1 MAYSVWELHI
11 IGIFEIFAV
20 SMVGYFS
27 PFFVI
32 KDVEALKS
40 STLYACVKTFAA
52 GIILSVAFLHL
63 LAESAEIM
71 MGTGHQEAIAD
82 YPIAFVMCILGFL
95 VTLGLEQVALHSMIA
110 ISGKNGYSKSL
121 TNPNP
126 VDTEKGVQELEI
138 QSTEVIGHS
147 HEHMHSWHMMT
158 GKDPQSVF
166 LKAVV
171 LDISICSH
179 SIIVGFAIG
188 ITDDIPTLEVLL
200 VALAFHQLF
209 EGIGL
214 GTAILEGKVSQTSL
228 LVMGTFFALTTPI
241 GIILGMYANTGTD
254 GEVVAGYFD
263 AFAAG
268 SLIYSVCIEMI
279 GEDFMDPRFSKNHLG
294 KLSMYASL
302 CLGAFTMALIAL
314 WG

>member
-1 MAYSVWELHI
+1 
-11 IGIFEIFAV
+11 
-20 SMVGYFS
+20 
-27 PFFVI
+27 
-32 KDVEALKS
+32 
-40 STLYACVKTFAA
+40 
-52 GIILSVAFLHL
+52 
-63 LAESAEIM
+63 M
-71 MGTGHQEAIAD
+71 MGTGHQETISD

-95 VTLGLEQVALHSMIA
+95 VTLGLEQAALHTMIA
-110 ISGKNGYSKSL
+110 ISGKNEYSMSV

-126 VDTEKGVQELEI
+126 DSDTEKGVQELDI
-138 QSTEVIGHS
+138 QSTEVVGHT
-147 HEHMHSWHMMT
+147 HECIHTHSWHMVAD
-158 GKDPQSVF
+158 KDPKSVF

-171 LDISICSH
+171 LDISICCH

-188 ITDDIPTLEVLL
+188 ITDDIATLEALL

-214 GTAILEGKVSQTSL
+214 GTAILEGKASQTSL

-254 GEVVAGYFD
+254 GEIVAGYFD

-268 SLIYSVCIEMI
+268 SLIYSVCVEMI

-294 KLSMYASL
+294 KLSMYVSL

>member
-1 MAYSVWELHI
+1 MAYSVWEFHI

-20 SMVGYFS
+20 SVLGYFL
-27 PFFVI
+27 PFYVV

-40 STLYACVKTFAA
+40 STYYACVKTFAA

-63 LAESAEIM
+63 LAESVEIM
-71 MGTGHQEAIAD
+71 SGTGHQETIAD

-95 VTLGLEQVALHSMIA
+95 VTLGLEQVALHTMLTIGYKSA
-110 ISGKNGYSKSL
+110 ITDS
-121 TNPNP
+121 
-126 VDTEKGVQELEI
+126 DTEKGVQELDI
-138 QSTEVIGHS
+138 QSTEVVGHN
-147 HEHMHSWHMMT
+147 HCEHTHSWHMVAD
-158 GKDPQSVF
+158 KDPKNVF

-171 LDISICSH
+171 LDISICCH

-188 ITDDIPTLEVLL
+188 ITDDIPTLEALL

-214 GTAILEGKVSQTSL
+214 GTAILEGKASQTSL

-254 GEVVAGYFD
+254 GEIIAGYFD

-294 KLSMYASL
+294 KLSMYVSL
-302 CLGAFTMALIAL
+302 CLGAFTMALIAI